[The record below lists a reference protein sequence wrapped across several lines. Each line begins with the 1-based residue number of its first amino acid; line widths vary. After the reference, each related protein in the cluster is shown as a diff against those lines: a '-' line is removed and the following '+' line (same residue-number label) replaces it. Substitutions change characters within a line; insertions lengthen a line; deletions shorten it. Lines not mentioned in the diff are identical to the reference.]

1 MNPRWDEQIKV
12 NRVEYDSMMQAL
24 CKPISK
30 DLCPII
36 LRLEHTVTELSKLS
50 DQSQGEGGE
59 RERER
64 ERVRVIVGTPH
75 FVLHVCMIVSVVVT
89 FCLLTTGAQINVPLQ
104 CGIALFYKIVEFI
117 GPEIRQFPP
126 TCQILTTC
134 IQLLGQVNLSI
145 LLKLHVV

>member
-59 RERER
+59 R
-64 ERVRVIVGTPH
+64 VRVIVDTPH
-75 FVLHVCMIVSVVVT
+75 FVLHVCMVVSVVT

-134 IQLLGQVNLSI
+134 IQLLGQVSLSI

>member
-1 MNPRWDEQIKV
+1 MRE
-12 NRVEYDSMMQAL
+12 
-24 CKPISK
+24 
-30 DLCPII
+30 
-36 LRLEHTVTELSKLS
+36 
-50 DQSQGEGGE
+50 E

-64 ERVRVIVGTPH
+64 ERVRVIVDTLH
-75 FVLHVCMIVSVVVT
+75 FVLHVCMVVSVVT

-134 IQLLGQVNLSI
+134 IQLLGQVSPSI